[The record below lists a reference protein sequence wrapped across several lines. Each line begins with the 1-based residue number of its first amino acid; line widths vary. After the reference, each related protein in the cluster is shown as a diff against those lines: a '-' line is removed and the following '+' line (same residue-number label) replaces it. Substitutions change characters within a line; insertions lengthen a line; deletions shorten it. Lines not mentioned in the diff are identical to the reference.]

1 MLNDPE
7 SGRNR
12 VVYAFIGTLS
22 SSRYKYVEFVW
33 GQDQQCFVS
42 SHIKMGALWGGM
54 SQVLVIDCLKS
65 GVIKPNLYDPH
76 LNPLYRN
83 LAAHC
88 GCFVVSPRAGCSTV
102 TREAGRAVRPVWD
115 V

>member
-1 MLNDPE
+1 MLNVPE

-22 SSRYKYVEFVW
+22 WSRYKYVEFVW

-42 SHIKMGALWGGM
+42 SHIKMGAFWGGM

-65 GVIKPNLYDPH
+65 GVIKPNLYDPDRKSTR
-76 LNPLYRN
+76 LNSSHVAISYAVFCLKKQT
-83 LAAHC
+83 
-88 GCFVVSPRAGCSTV
+88 RA
-102 TREAGRAVRPVWD
+102 
-115 V
+115 